1 MAKITQIQVA
11 GTTYDLP
18 GSNIPEQIDQFL
30 QSRGIERVESIPTY
44 QYRNHYILP
53 GTVPAEDRR
62 MWAIQYYFNCFWQFQ
77 TLEGAAATL
86 PITPYVIPEP
96 LNKMYGTSQPVSIRS
111 YCDSLSLVQ
120 YVYIGSV
127 KVYNAVSAF
136 QSCEQLQMIVGFIDV
151 SPITDP
157 AALENIFYGCEK
169 LTSFR
174 LLGLSCNIDLSYC
187 ESMNEATLS
196 HLIDDAVAQPDGFT
210 ITLPSG
216 YKYDTAIE
224 VAAAAKKIT
233 LIS

>member
-1 MAKITQIQVA
+1 METINQIQVA

-18 GSNIPEQIDQFL
+18 GSDLPEQIDQFL
-30 QSRGIERVESIPTY
+30 QSRGIERVESIQTY

-53 GTVPAEDRR
+53 ATVPAEDRR
-62 MWAIQYYFNCFWQFQ
+62 IWALQYYFNCFWNFQ

-96 LNKMYGTSQPVSIRS
+96 LNKMYGTSQPVSLRS
-111 YCDSLSLVQ
+111 YCESLSIVQ

-136 QSCEQLQMIVGFIDV
+136 HGCYQLQMIVGFIDV

-157 AALENIFYGCEK
+157 AALEYIFYGCEK

-174 LLGLSCNIDLSYC
+174 LRGLSCNLDLSYC

-196 HLIDDAVAQPDGFT
+196 HLIDDAIAQPDGFS

-216 YKYDTAIE
+216 YKYDTSIE
-224 VAAAAKKIT
+224 QAATEKKIT

>member
-30 QSRGIERVESIPTY
+30 LSRGIKRSANGQYT
-44 QYRNHYILP
+44 YRNHSLLP
-53 GTVPAEDRR
+53 SNQFEYGRR
-62 MWAIQYYFNCFWQFQ
+62 LALQYYFNCFWTYQ
-77 TLEGAAATL
+77 TLEGAAFQLNNDTY
-86 PITPYVIPEP
+86 IIPEP
-96 LNKMYGTSQPVSIRS
+96 LNRMYGTSQPVSIRS

-120 YVYIGSV
+120 YVYIGGV
-127 KVYNAVSAF
+127 KVYNAVAAF

-157 AALENIFYGCEK
+157 AALENIFFGCEK

-174 LLGLSCNIDLSYC
+174 LMGLSCNLDLSYC

-196 HLIDDAVAQPDGFT
+196 HLIDDAIAQPDGFT

-216 YKYDTAIE
+216 YKYDTAIDE
-224 VAAAAKKIT
+224 AATAKKIT

>member
-1 MAKITQIQVA
+1 MATINQIQVA

-18 GSNIPEQIDQFL
+18 GSNLPEQIDQFL
-30 QSRGIERVESIPTY
+30 QSRGLSYNEGVQTY
-44 QYRNHYILP
+44 QYRGHYILP
-53 GTVPAEDRR
+53 GTVPVEDRR
-62 MWAIQYYFNCFWQFQ
+62 MWALQFYFNCFWTCQ

-86 PITPYVIPEP
+86 PITPYVIPET
-96 LNKMYGTSQPVSIRS
+96 LNRMYGTSQPVSIRG
-111 YCDSLSLVQ
+111 YCDSLSIVKF
-120 YVYIGSV
+120 VYIGNV

-210 ITLPSG
+210 VTLPSG
-216 YKYDTAIE
+216 YKYDTEIE
-224 VAAAAKKIT
+224 EAATAKKIT

>member
-30 QSRGIERVESIPTY
+30 LSRGIKRAPNGQYS
-44 QYRNHYILP
+44 YRNHSLLP
-53 GTVPAEDRR
+53 SDQIEKSDRR
-62 MWAIQYYFNCFWQFQ
+62 LALQYYFNCFWTCQ

-86 PITPYVIPEP
+86 PITPYVIPET
-96 LNKMYGTSQPVSIRS
+96 LNRMYGTSQPVSIRS
-111 YCDSLSLVQ
+111 YCDSLSIVKF
-120 YVYIGSV
+120 VYIGTV

-136 QSCEQLQMIVGFIDV
+136 HGCEQLQMIVGFIDV
-151 SPITDP
+151 TPITDP

-174 LLGLSCNIDLSYC
+174 LLGLSCNLDLSYC

-196 HLIDDAVAQPDGFT
+196 HLIDDAIAQPDGFT

-224 VAAAAKKIT
+224 EAAAEKKIT